1 MTRSKAAFVA
11 VAILLTV
18 FIIDLVP
25 SAEYFKIKNETGG
38 SP

>member
-1 MTRSKAAFVA
+1 MTRPKAVIIA

-18 FIIDLVP
+18 FIIDLFP